1 MEKSQPLID
10 FKELVSAVPGEG
22 LERLVR
28 QIGHRKELSNSWS
41 GRGADRGLDLLF
53 TESLSGPLSKEKIT
67 WLVSC
72 KDNAK
77 SGKSVDEKDLPN
89 ITDKLFQHKANGFLL
104 VTTTTITTGAKKLLD
119 DLDKSNGGNIHTLV
133 WDSSELTTMLLEPAN
148 QDLLMQFFPKSYQ
161 NVKSLTSLE
170 GSILA
175 FRDQLPDEILAE
187 IMHLVRPYS
196 EFSLKGSII
205 WPYDSASATVIDQII
220 KYVIITPNPDEAVS
234 VTEQIEYDAFMALVT
249 QLHESYPEEC
259 FVYLSAIVCQHH
271 EPDIRFN
278 ATQFLFENY
287 EVSPYDYILFATH
300 LEPDGLAELFSSE
313 VMLFVEEELRNNTP
327 DYDIY
332 KQIDI
337 LSSVTQIDSV
347 EAGDLDFNAFDE
359 ERIEFTGHMYIQIE
373 LFFDGEKMG
382 TEHLSGSFSGYLD
395 ANGMYL
401 EEAFA
406 DKNNSMDNVEF

>member
-10 FKELVSAVPGEG
+10 FKELVSTVPGEG
-22 LERLVR
+22 LEQLVR
-28 QIGHRKELSNSWS
+28 LIGPRKELSTSWS
-41 GRGADRGLDLLF
+41 GRGADGGVDLFF
-53 TESLSGPLSKEKIT
+53 TEFLSGSLSKEKIK

-89 ITDKLFQHKANGFLL
+89 ITDKLIQHKADGFLL

-119 DLDKSNGGNIHTLV
+119 GLDKSNGGNIHTLV

-148 QDLLMQFFPKSYQ
+148 QGLLMQFFPKSYQ

-170 GSILA
+170 EAILV
-175 FRDQLPDEILAE
+175 FRDQLPDEILAD

-205 WPYDSASATVIDQII
+205 WPYDSASATAIDQII
-220 KYVIITPNPDEAVS
+220 KYVLITPNPDEAVS
-234 VTEQIEYDAFMALVT
+234 VTEQIEYDAFIALVT
-249 QLHESYPEEC
+249 QLHKSYPEEC

-278 ATQFLFENY
+278 AAQFLFVNY
-287 EVSPYDYILFATH
+287 EISPSDYIIFATH
-300 LEPDGLAELFSSE
+300 LDPNGLAELFNAE
-313 VMLFVEEELRNNTP
+313 VTLFVEEELHNNTSN
-327 DYDIY
+327 YDIY

-337 LSSVTQIDSV
+337 LSSATQIDSV
-347 EAGDLDFNAFDE
+347 EAGYLDFNALDE
-359 ERIEFTGHMYIQIE
+359 ERIEFTGRMYIYVK
-373 LFFDGEKMG
+373 LFFDGEEMG
-382 TEHLSGSFSGYLD
+382 TEHISGSFSGYLD

-401 EEAFA
+401 EEAFV
-406 DKNNSMDNVEF
+406 DTNNSMDNAEF